1 MSYLVTLITKAI
13 DITFNGYQPV
23 WLRYWRGDISR
34 FFLQKTSFVLV
45 SRSYLE
51 CIFMNTF
58 SDCIGREQIYIA
70 YYS

>member
-13 DITFNGYQPV
+13 DITSNGYQPL
-23 WLRYWRGDISR
+23 WLRYWRGDISS

-51 CIFMNTF
+51 SIF